1 MGVRGIPC
9 IIAGLYTFCYNCG
22 RGAYLS
28 HISPLKAQSPM
39 QNLFTGDII
48 ESKYRVVRLLG
59 EGGMNYVYLVESVK
73 TAGLFAMKITKPPD
87 AVDSDAVEIYNRFLR
102 EISILSTVNHPGL
115 PHLEDYFTIDS
126 CCYIVEQYI
135 EGQTLEQVVQ
145 GGPQDEKE
153 VVRWGIE
160 ICAILEALHKNDIIF
175 RDLKPSNIIIDPSGK
190 LKIIDFDIARRYVVG
205 KASDTV
211 SLGTPGYAAPE
222 TYGKA
227 QSDARSDIYS
237 LGATLHHLVSGVE
250 PQCYPFK
257 FIPLEQVKPQLNPD
271 IAAVITRA
279 LSDDP
284 RKRFTSAID
293 MRRDL
298 EAIFPDLALDE
309 EPQPPVSPS
318 PSLAGAA
325 AFRVPGAVVPATF
338 NTSMNVIAPISR
350 RILFKVAV
358 IFFVIMALLVLRA
371 IFFGDMNIQ
380 LLEKAPAGI
389 RLSTPP
395 APEVKLHREWS
406 HFRMTS
412 ETMAP
417 PTYLYY
423 RENIASPRMT
433 IKQHRDERELF
444 PHLDISF
451 EFMVQGAG
459 FANGPSPHELT
470 FYVVVPSDDSYL
482 LGSGKFSTIPGK
494 IRRFTLKDEYSWT
507 AVGNKVLFSAGEKN
521 SVMKGSIDWFP
532 RWDEPQ
538 IRYSPDKPWLGPRVL
553 LVLRSPDYSWEYTRG
568 FFIKQPL

>member
-1 MGVRGIPC
+1 
-9 IIAGLYTFCYNCG
+9 
-22 RGAYLS
+22 
-28 HISPLKAQSPM
+28 M

-73 TAGLFAMKITKPPD
+73 TGGLFALKITKPPD

-102 EISILSTVNHPGL
+102 EISILSTVDHPGL

-160 ICAILEALHKNDIIF
+160 LCAILEALHKNDIIF

-237 LGATLHHLVSGVE
+237 LGATLHHMVSGVE

-257 FIPLEQVKPQLNPD
+257 FIPLELGKPQLNPA

-284 RKRFTSAID
+284 RKRFTSAMD

-325 AFRVPGAVVPATF
+325 AFRVPGAIVPASI
-338 NTSMNVIAPISR
+338 NASMNVIASISR
-350 RILFKVAV
+350 WILFKVAV
-358 IFFVIMALLVLRA
+358 IFFVIMALLLLRA
-371 IFFGDMNIQ
+371 IFFGDMSSQ
-380 LLEKAPAGI
+380 VVEKAPAGI
-389 RLSTPP
+389 SLSTPP
-395 APEVKLHREWS
+395 LPEVKLHREWS
-406 HFRMTS
+406 HFHMTS

-417 PTYLYY
+417 PTYFYY
-423 RENIASPRMT
+423 GENTARPHMT
-433 IKQHRDERELF
+433 IKQHRNERELF
-444 PHLDISF
+444 PHLDIAFDFTVRGSGSAVRAAPHQL
-451 EFMVQGAG
+451 EF
-459 FANGPSPHELT
+459 H
-470 FYVVVPSDDSYL
+470 VVVPSDDSYL
-482 LGSGKFSTIPGK
+482 RDSGKFSTIPGK
-494 IRRFTLKDEYSWT
+494 IRRFTLQSKYPWS
-507 AVGNKVLFSAGEKN
+507 VNGNVVTIYAGERNAEIKAC
-521 SVMKGSIDWFP
+521 IDWFP

-538 IRYSPDKPWLGPRVL
+538 IRYSPDKSWLGPRML
-553 LVLRSPDYSWEYTRG
+553 MIMQAEDYSWEYTRG